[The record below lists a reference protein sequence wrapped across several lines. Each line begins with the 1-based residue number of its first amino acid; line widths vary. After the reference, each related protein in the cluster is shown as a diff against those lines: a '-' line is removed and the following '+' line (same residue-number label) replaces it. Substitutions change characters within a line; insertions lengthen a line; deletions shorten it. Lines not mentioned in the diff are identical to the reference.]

1 MNGNTECGEPHV
13 VMIPSTMGK
22 VSGMETLL
30 VMLYGLLT
38 IFSLLRLVIPS
49 LSLAGENRRKRD
61 TEHEGWKP
69 VVNFPDTD
77 KYTDQPELNIPDTD
91 RYTDQP
97 ELNIPD
103 TAHYP
108 DLITHQDAPYEKTS
122 KDCSR
127 PVIILVNTMDNSDIL
142 HTIMEGIPAFIHHV

>member
-77 KYTDQPELNIPDTD
+77 KYTDQPELNIPDT
-91 RYTDQP
+91 
-97 ELNIPD
+97 
-103 TAHYP
+103 AHYP